1 LPAKVS
7 TRGRPITSARQAAS
21 SGSTKTHS
29 AIPAGVYLIGLTLFI
44 VAGSASFAEERLE
57 GQVVKTHL
65 TACSPVPERL
75 GTCEGTLELEHQVGE
90 QTTRT
95 PRQITRDTVLKK
107 GEQKAFLF
115 QLEGS
120 SATVTYVTEGDQKVA
135 TSVMI
140 KGERTR

>member
-1 LPAKVS
+1 MS

-29 AIPAGVYLIGLTLFI
+29 AIPAGVYLIGLTLFM
-44 VAGSASFAEERLE
+44 VAGSASFAEGRLE
-57 GQVVKTHL
+57 GQVVKTRL
-65 TACSPVPERL
+65 TACNPVPERM

-107 GEQKAFLF
+107 GSRRPFYP
-115 QLEGS
+115 S
-120 SATVTYVTEGDQKVA
+120 S
-135 TSVMI
+135 
-140 KGERTR
+140 KGAVRR